1 MSSELA
7 LQSSWDSQF
16 SGGDPSCCNCNK
28 TSQRQPSTRTRGRA
42 GAGCPCKGLGAYCNS
57 FCTCGTKR
65 KACQNK
71 PTDLSDTSDSEV
83 SPNEHAA
90 GEDDSAPGQ
99 QNVASNENEFQIQ
112 MYVQGLSR
120 EQLEQVAVELL
131 SRNPDAHSD
140 LTAPNQTE
148 EVTASREVPS
158 WCKCLQCVEMLTDAE
173 KKCCTNRVQQCV
185 TYSNAFSDI
194 CLNAHILGVN
204 MRMREDDLALEENRT
219 NRNYR
224 HYAYT
229 EILFT

>member
-7 LQSSWDSQF
+7 LQSSWDSRF
-16 SGGDPSCCNCNK
+16 SGGVPSCCNCNK

-90 GEDDSAPGQ
+90 VMRDSAPGQ
-99 QNVASNENEFQIQ
+99 QNVASNENESQLQ

-140 LTAPNQTE
+140 LTVPNQTE

-158 WCKCLQCVEMLTDAE
+158 WCKCLQCVEMLIDAE
-173 KKCCTNRVQQCV
+173 KKVLHKQGATMCN
-185 TYSNAFSDI
+185 
-194 CLNAHILGVN
+194 LLGC
-204 MRMREDDLALEENRT
+204 
-219 NRNYR
+219 
-224 HYAYT
+224 
-229 EILFT
+229 I